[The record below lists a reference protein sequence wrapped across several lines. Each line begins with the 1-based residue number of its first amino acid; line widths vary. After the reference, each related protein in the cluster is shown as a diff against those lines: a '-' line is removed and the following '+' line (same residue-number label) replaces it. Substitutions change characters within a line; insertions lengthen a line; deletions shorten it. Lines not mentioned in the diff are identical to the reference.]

1 MYSVIEHFHSMRD
14 SLRYI
19 VSTADYV
26 AVMKNGGLLSKMSL
40 NILRYLHLSITTK
53 KNDKK

>member
-40 NILRYLHLSITTK
+40 NILRYLHLSITTQ